1 MLSLLHWS
9 EDSVIGS
16 ITDLSPLDTLFSS
29 SVSLITELV
38 SNTPSVVVV
47 VVVFSVVVFTVV
59 VVVVV
64 VVVVSSGTVIG
75 ILCGGGVS
83 SISKPSRPGR
93 NESAER
99 VVSQGGRGLGV
110 VDVVVLVVSEK
121 LRCQPKLFR
130 FRGSDERMH
139 RMAGCCQNFYC
150 KDHLKLEKLNWLKVF
165 I

>member
-1 MLSLLHWS
+1 M
-9 EDSVIGS
+9 
-16 ITDLSPLDTLFSS
+16 
-29 SVSLITELV
+29 
-38 SNTPSVVVV
+38 
-47 VVVFSVVVFTVV
+47 
-59 VVVVV
+59 VVVV

-130 FRGSDERMH
+130 FRGSVRECRGWQDVAKISIAR
-139 RMAGCCQNFYC
+139 
-150 KDHLKLEKLNWLKVF
+150 
-165 I
+165 II